1 MKDRKIKRK
10 ENEEEIIHGKRK
22 DTGRFNDGWPRPHS
36 LSPWQRFDPTRRD
49 KAEAN
54 HKPDSSNTSLSCEG
68 GAQVKTKLTTG
79 RLSPTIITSQQS
91 TTSAHFWKGGQG
103 GGLSRRNKRKVRKE
117 RKGTDTSV
125 CLTCAGLTGRQL
137 DIWTTVRL
145 RQNIMLAPTQWC
157 AQVWD
162 RHKNDLCSL
171 SALSVNLHTVP

>member
-103 GGLSRRNKRKVRKE
+103 GGAFKKKQEEGEERKE
-117 RKGTDTSV
+117 GDGHLCLFDMCRFNREAVGHLNYCTFKTKYHVGSYTVV
-125 CLTCAGLTGRQL
+125 CTGLRPPQKRPL
-137 DIWTTVRL
+137 LIV
-145 RQNIMLAPTQWC
+145 
-157 AQVWD
+157 
-162 RHKNDLCSL
+162 CSI
-171 SALSVNLHTVP
+171 S